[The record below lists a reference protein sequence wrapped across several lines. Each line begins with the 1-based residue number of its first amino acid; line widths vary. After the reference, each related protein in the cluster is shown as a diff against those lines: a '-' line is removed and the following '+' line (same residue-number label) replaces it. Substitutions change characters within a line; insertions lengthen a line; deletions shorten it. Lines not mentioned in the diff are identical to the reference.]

1 MGLILANV
9 RVIFLASQTIPSYKR
24 GNNFNL
30 GVQTTIENPK
40 LIFKKKRINAD
51 SIERY
56 TYISFSTLAYQNWLF
71 ILLGPSCKMI
81 KQEYCPLEIDSMS
94 VFFVSSKL
102 LASTE
107 PMSKKIYESPR
118 PWRLGKEKKRKNKT
132 ASKNYL

>member
-1 MGLILANV
+1 MGSILANDV
-9 RVIFLASQTIPSYKR
+9 GVIFFASQTIPTYKR

-40 LIFKKKRINAD
+40 LKKKGSMQIALRDIYYFLYFSLPKLAVHLT
-51 SIERY
+51 IL
-56 TYISFSTLAYQNWLF
+56 YIRLHS
-71 ILLGPSCKMI
+71 PSCKMI
-81 KQEYCPLEIDSMS
+81 KQEDCPLEIDSMR

-118 PWRLGKEKKRKNKT
+118 P
-132 ASKNYL
+132 